1 MTKRGMAWLSAAAD
15 DPAECREAWALD
27 PRRPYPLSTGRY
39 FDVVVIDQRVGMETF
54 DQLDRHG
61 MPLGPVMADWASR
74 VTGFLLPSG
83 SRARFDRMVMSE
95 ADEPLEY
102 RYLGLGSVVVTPGP
116 MPLSGDRHAWLRA
129 PMRRPEA
136 TTART
141 AALAAMFVAASA
153 LVARADRYGQEQLA
167 ATASA
172 DEPEGETTRVQ

>member
-1 MTKRGMAWLSAAAD
+1 MQMMTRRGIAWLSAAAD

-27 PRRPYPLSTGRY
+27 PRRPYPLPTGRF

-83 SRARFDRMVMSE
+83 SRSRFDRMVEYE
-95 ADEPLEY
+95 ATEPLEY
-102 RYLGLGSVVVTPGP
+102 RYLGLGSVVVAPGP

-129 PMRRPEA
+129 PVRRPEA

-153 LVARADRYGQEQLA
+153 LIARADRYGVEHMGVA
-167 ATASA
+167 AN
-172 DEPEGETTRVQ
+172 PEKERTRVQ